1 MTDSKDPHPPTPL
14 GGAGPSLSRRE
25 RCIRLAAPAV
35 LLALSACASQIDA
48 GVAPAP
54 GTPGFLWGLWH
65 GFVFPFA
72 WIGSLFDPDIAVYAV
87 PNTGGWYDFG
97 FFLGVT
103 VLGGGSWFS
112 SKRKKG

>member
-1 MTDSKDPHPPTPL
+1 MNRGL
-14 GGAGPSLSRRE
+14 R
-25 RCIRLAAPAV
+25 IAAAV
-35 LLALSACASQIDA
+35 GLLILVSACASQIDA
-48 GVAPAP
+48 GVAKET

-87 PNTGGWYDFG
+87 PNNGGWYDFG
-97 FFLGVT
+97 FFLGIT

-112 SKRKKG
+112 SKRKKD